1 MTRSL
6 RVFYI
11 ALFLLTLLVLG
22 LWSARSFF
30 GFSTNNDA
38 TVLNGRW
45 AKAVETHYDDQF
57 PIKRLGTNLWA
68 ALDFKLFNEGR
79 PGVVLG
85 RDQWLYSDEEF
96 NPVVNEELNLQG
108 NYALVEGVRQT
119 LKEHGVKLVMAIVPA
134 KVRLYPE
141 HMDEVRPARI
151 HANLYQDFHARVAAD
166 KILAPD
172 LLGPLQQAKQQGQQV
187 FLRTDTHWTPAGAEI
202 VARQLAL
209 TIAAKTPLSG
219 QPQRFVTETEE
230 TVEHKGDL
238 RRFLPLDPLFEN
250 LMPAEEPL
258 QKRVTRASEEQP
270 AAQDELFAALQV
282 PVTPLGSSY
291 SANPSWN
298 RVGALK
304 QALHSDVLSYAE
316 DGHGP
321 ILPMLSYLKSD
332 DFKNNPPQVLIWEF
346 PERYLPVNNEIGDA
360 DPQWVAELKQA
371 GAQAGPGRS
380 VASEGKTR
388 QKQAR
393 TRSLRAVNEQS
404 EPVFNAGL
412 PSAAASTQPGQQN
425 VAALNK
431 SETPDRAQ
439 N

>member
-6 RVFYI
+6 RLFYI
-11 ALFLLTLLVLG
+11 ALFMLTLTVLG
-22 LWSARSFF
+22 LWSVRSFF
-30 GFSTNNDA
+30 GFSTNAEA

-45 AKAVETHYDDQF
+45 TKAVETHYDEEF

-96 NPVVNEELNLQG
+96 NPIVNEELNLQG
-108 NYALVEGVRQT
+108 NYALVEGVRQQ
-119 LKEHGVKLVMAIVPA
+119 LKARGVKLVMAIVPA

-141 HMDEVRPARI
+141 HLGDVQPASI
-151 HANLYQDFHARVAAD
+151 HANLYQDFHARVAAN

-187 FLRTDTHWTPAGAEI
+187 FLRTDTHWTPSGAEI
-202 VARQLAL
+202 AAKQLAQS
-209 TIAAKTPLSG
+209 IAEKAPLSG
-219 QPQRFVTETEE
+219 QPQRFVTEAEQ
-230 TVEHKGDL
+230 TVAHKGDL
-238 RRFLPLDPLFEN
+238 RLFLPLDPLFEN
-250 LMPAEEPL
+250 LMPAQEPL
-258 QKRVTRASEEQP
+258 DKRVTRAADDQP
-270 AAQDELFAALQV
+270 AADDALFANNDV
-282 PVTPLGSSY
+282 PVALVGTSY
-291 SANPSWN
+291 SANPNWN
-298 RVGALK
+298 FVGALK
-304 QALHSDVLSYAE
+304 QALHSDVVSYAE

-371 GAQAGPGRS
+371 GA
-380 VASEGKTR
+380 R
-388 QKQAR
+388 QQN
-393 TRSLRAVNEQS
+393 LAVN
-404 EPVFNAGL
+404 A
-412 PSAAASTQPGQQN
+412 
-425 VAALNK
+425 K
-431 SETPDRAQ
+431 SETPDRAH

>member
-11 ALFLLTLLVLG
+11 TLFLVTLMVLG
-22 LWSARSFF
+22 LWSVRSFF
-30 GFSTNNDA
+30 GFSTNAEA

-45 AKAVETHYDDQF
+45 SKAVETHYDEQF

-96 NPVVNEELNLQG
+96 NPIVNEELNLQG

-119 LKEHGVKLVMAIVPA
+119 LKARGVQLVMAVVPA

-141 HMDEVRPARI
+141 HLGEVKPASI
-151 HANLYQDFHARVAAD
+151 HADLYQDFHQRLAAD
-166 KILAPD
+166 RIPAPD
-172 LLGPLQQAKQQGQQV
+172 LLGPLQAAKHAGKQV
-187 FLRTDTHWTPAGAEI
+187 FLRTDTHWTPEGAE
-202 VARQLAL
+202 VAANRLAK
-209 TIAAKTPLSG
+209 TIADKFPLSG
-219 QPQRFVTETEE
+219 APQDFVTQPAQNVT
-230 TVEHKGDL
+230 HKGDL
-238 RRFLPLDPLFEN
+238 RLFLPLDPLFEN
-250 LMPAEEPL
+250 LMPAQEPL
-258 QKRVTRASEEQP
+258 HKRTTVAASDQP
-270 AAQDELFAALQV
+270 AGDDALFANTEV
-282 PVTPLGSSY
+282 PVALIGTSY
-291 SANPSWN
+291 SANPNWN
-298 RVGALK
+298 FVGALQ
-304 QALHSDVLSYAE
+304 QALRSDVVNYAE

-332 DFKNNPPQVLIWEF
+332 DFKNSPPQVLIWEF

-371 GAQAGPGRS
+371 GAR
-380 VASEGKTR
+380 
-388 QKQAR
+388 
-393 TRSLRAVNEQS
+393 
-404 EPVFNAGL
+404 
-412 PSAAASTQPGQQN
+412 QQN
-425 VAALNK
+425 VATNTQ

>member
-11 ALFLLTLLVLG
+11 ALFLVTLMVLG
-22 LWSARSFF
+22 LWSVRSFF
-30 GFSTNNDA
+30 GFSTSNDA

-45 AKAVETHYDDQF
+45 AKAVETHYDDEF

-96 NPVVNEELNLQG
+96 HPIVNEELNLQG
-108 NYALVEGVRQT
+108 NYALVEGVRQA
-119 LKEHGVKLVMAIVPA
+119 LKEKGVKLVMAIVPA

-141 HMDEVRPARI
+141 HLGDVQPASI

-172 LLGPLQQAKQQGQQV
+172 LLGPLQQAKQNGQQV
-187 FLRTDTHWTPAGAEI
+187 FLRTDTHWTPAGAE
-202 VARQLAL
+202 VAANQLAKA
-209 TIAAKTPLSG
+209 IADKAPLMG
-219 QPQRFVTETEE
+219 QPQRFVTEAEQ
-230 TVEHKGDL
+230 TVVHKGDL
-238 RRFLPLDPLFEN
+238 RLFLPLDPLFEN
-250 LMPAEEPL
+250 LMPAKEPL
-258 QKRVTRASEEQP
+258 QKRVTRAADDQP
-270 AAQDELFAALQV
+270 AADNALFADNEV
-282 PVTPLGSSY
+282 PVALVGTSY
-291 SANPSWN
+291 SANPNWN
-298 RVGALK
+298 FVGALK
-304 QALHSDVLSYAE
+304 QALHSDVVSYAE

-321 ILPMLSYLKSD
+321 VLPMLSYLKSD
-332 DFKNNPPQVLIWEF
+332 AFKNSPPQVLIWEF

-371 GAQAGPGRS
+371 GAR
-380 VASEGKTR
+380 
-388 QKQAR
+388 
-393 TRSLRAVNEQS
+393 
-404 EPVFNAGL
+404 
-412 PSAAASTQPGQQN
+412 QQN

>member
-6 RVFYI
+6 RIFYI
-11 ALFLLTLLVLG
+11 ALFLVTLLVLG
-22 LWSARSFF
+22 LWSVRSFF
-30 GFSTNNDA
+30 GFSTNADA

-45 AKAVETHYDDQF
+45 TKAVETHYDDQF

-96 NPVVNEELNLQG
+96 NPIVNEELNLQG

-119 LKEHGVKLVMAIVPA
+119 LKEKGVKLVMAIVPA
-134 KVRLYPE
+134 KARLYPE
-141 HMDEVRPARI
+141 HLGEVKPASI

-172 LLGPLQQAKQQGQQV
+172 LLGPLQKAKQNGQQV
-187 FLRTDTHWTPAGAEI
+187 FLRTDTHWTPEGAEI
-202 VARQLAL
+202 AANTLAR
-209 TIAAKTPLSG
+209 TISDKFPLSG
-219 QPQRFVTETEE
+219 EPQNFVTTPAEKVT
-230 TVEHKGDL
+230 HKGDL
-238 RRFLPLDPLFEN
+238 RLFLPLDPLFEN
-250 LMPAEEPL
+250 LMPAKEPL
-258 QKRVTRASEEQP
+258 QKRNTVAVEQP
-270 AAQDELFAALQV
+270 AGDDALFANSEV
-282 PVTPLGSSY
+282 PVALIGTSY
-291 SANPSWN
+291 SANPNWN
-298 RVGALK
+298 FVGALK
-304 QALHSDVLSYAE
+304 QALHSDVVNYAE

-332 DFKNNPPQVLIWEF
+332 DFKNSPPQVLIWEF

-371 GAQAGPGRS
+371 GAR
-380 VASEGKTR
+380 
-388 QKQAR
+388 
-393 TRSLRAVNEQS
+393 
-404 EPVFNAGL
+404 
-412 PSAAASTQPGQQN
+412 QQN
-425 VAALNK
+425 VAINSK

>member
-6 RVFYI
+6 RIFYI
-11 ALFLLTLLVLG
+11 ALFLVTLLVLG
-22 LWSARSFF
+22 LWSVRSFF
-30 GFSTNNDA
+30 GFSTNADA

-45 AKAVETHYDDQF
+45 TKAVETHYDEEF

-96 NPVVNEELNLQG
+96 NPIVNEELNLQG

-119 LKEHGVKLVMAIVPA
+119 LKEKGVKLVMAIVPA

-141 HMDEVRPARI
+141 HLGEVKPASI
-151 HANLYQDFHARVAAD
+151 HANLYEDFHHRVAAD

-172 LLGPLQQAKQQGQQV
+172 LLKPLQQAKQNGQQV
-187 FLRTDTHWTPAGAEI
+187 FLRTDTHWTPEGAE
-202 VARQLAL
+202 VAANTLAK
-209 TIAAKTPLSG
+209 TIADKFPLSG
-219 QPQRFVTETEE
+219 EPQRFVTTSAEKVT
-230 TVEHKGDL
+230 HKGDL
-238 RRFLPLDPLFEN
+238 RLFLPLDPLFEN
-250 LMPAEEPL
+250 LMPAQEPL
-258 QKRVTRASEEQP
+258 QKRNTVAAGDQP
-270 AAQDELFAALQV
+270 AGDDALFANSEV
-282 PVTPLGSSY
+282 PVALIGTSY
-291 SANPSWN
+291 SANPNWN
-298 RVGALK
+298 FVGALK
-304 QALHSDVLSYAE
+304 QALHSDVVNYAE

-332 DFKNNPPQVLIWEF
+332 DFKNSPPQVLIWEF

-371 GAQAGPGRS
+371 GAR
-380 VASEGKTR
+380 
-388 QKQAR
+388 
-393 TRSLRAVNEQS
+393 
-404 EPVFNAGL
+404 
-412 PSAAASTQPGQQN
+412 QQN
-425 VAALNK
+425 VAINTK

>member
-6 RVFYI
+6 RVLYI
-11 ALFLLTLLVLG
+11 ALFLVTLAVLG
-22 LWSARSFF
+22 LWSVRSFF

-119 LKEHGVKLVMAIVPA
+119 LKAHGVKLVMAIVPA

-141 HMDEVRPARI
+141 HLDEVRPARI

-187 FLRTDTHWTPAGAEI
+187 FLRTDTHWTPAGAEV
-202 VARQLAL
+202 VARQLAQA
-209 TIAAKTPLSG
+209 IAAKTPLSG
-219 QPQRFVTETEE
+219 QPQRFVTETQE
-230 TVEHKGDL
+230 TVKHQGDL
-238 RRFLPLDPLFEN
+238 RRFLPLDHC
-250 LMPAEEPL
+250 
-258 QKRVTRASEEQP
+258 S
-270 AAQDELFAALQV
+270 
-282 PVTPLGSSY
+282 
-291 SANPSWN
+291 
-298 RVGALK
+298 
-304 QALHSDVLSYAE
+304 
-316 DGHGP
+316 
-321 ILPMLSYLKSD
+321 
-332 DFKNNPPQVLIWEF
+332 
-346 PERYLPVNNEIGDA
+346 
-360 DPQWVAELKQA
+360 
-371 GAQAGPGRS
+371 
-380 VASEGKTR
+380 KT
-388 QKQAR
+388 
-393 TRSLRAVNEQS
+393 
-404 EPVFNAGL
+404 
-412 PSAAASTQPGQQN
+412 
-425 VAALNK
+425 
-431 SETPDRAQ
+431 
-439 N
+439 

>member
-6 RVFYI
+6 RILYI
-11 ALFLLTLLVLG
+11 ALFLVLLLALG
-22 LWSARSFF
+22 LWSVRSFF
-30 GFSTNNDA
+30 GFSTSNDA

-45 AKAVETHYDDQF
+45 AKAVETHYDDEF

-96 NPVVNEELNLQG
+96 HPVVNEELNLQG

-119 LKEHGVKLVMAIVPA
+119 LKERGVKLVMAIVPA

-141 HMDEVRPARI
+141 HLGDVQPARI

-172 LLGPLQQAKQQGQQV
+172 LLGPLQQAKQNGQQV

-202 VARQLAL
+202 AANQLARA
-209 TIAAKTPLSG
+209 IADKAPLMG
-219 QPQRFVTETEE
+219 QPQRFVTEAEQ
-230 TVEHKGDL
+230 TVVHKGDL
-238 RRFLPLDPLFEN
+238 RLFLPLDPLFEN
-250 LMPAEEPL
+250 LMPAKEAL
-258 QKRVTRASEEQP
+258 QKRVTRAADDQP
-270 AAQDELFAALQV
+270 AADDALFADNEV
-282 PVTPLGSSY
+282 PVALVGTSY

-298 RVGALK
+298 FVGALK
-304 QALHSDVLSYAE
+304 QALHSDVVSYAE

-332 DFKNNPPQVLIWEF
+332 AFKNSPPQVLIWEF

-371 GAQAGPGRS
+371 GAR
-380 VASEGKTR
+380 
-388 QKQAR
+388 
-393 TRSLRAVNEQS
+393 
-404 EPVFNAGL
+404 
-412 PSAAASTQPGQQN
+412 QQN
-425 VAALNK
+425 LAINNK

>member
-6 RVFYI
+6 RIFYI
-11 ALFLLTLLVLG
+11 ALFLVTLLVLG
-22 LWSARSFF
+22 LWSVRSFF
-30 GFSTNNDA
+30 GFSTNADA

-45 AKAVETHYDDQF
+45 TKAVETHYDDEF

-96 NPVVNEELNLQG
+96 NPIVNEELNLQG

-119 LKEHGVKLVMAIVPA
+119 LKEKGVKLVMAIVPA
-134 KVRLYPE
+134 KARLYPE
-141 HMDEVRPARI
+141 HLGEVKPASI

-172 LLGPLQQAKQQGQQV
+172 LLGPLQAAKQNGQQV
-187 FLRTDTHWTPAGAEI
+187 FLRTDTHWTPEGAEI
-202 VARQLAL
+202 AANTL
-209 TIAAKTPLSG
+209 AKTISDKFPLSG
-219 QPQRFVTETEE
+219 EPQNFVTTPAEKVT
-230 TVEHKGDL
+230 HKGDL
-238 RRFLPLDPLFEN
+238 RLFLPLDPLFEN
-250 LMPAEEPL
+250 LMPAKEPL
-258 QKRVTRASEEQP
+258 QKRNTVAVEQP
-270 AAQDELFAALQV
+270 AGDDALFANSEV
-282 PVTPLGSSY
+282 PVALIGTSY
-291 SANPSWN
+291 SANPNWN
-298 RVGALK
+298 FVGALK
-304 QALHSDVLSYAE
+304 QALHSDVVNYAE

-332 DFKNNPPQVLIWEF
+332 DFKNSPPQVLIWEF

-371 GAQAGPGRS
+371 GAR
-380 VASEGKTR
+380 
-388 QKQAR
+388 
-393 TRSLRAVNEQS
+393 
-404 EPVFNAGL
+404 
-412 PSAAASTQPGQQN
+412 QQN
-425 VAALNK
+425 VAINTK

>member
-11 ALFLLTLLVLG
+11 ALFLVTLMVLG
-22 LWSARSFF
+22 LWSVRSFF

-45 AKAVETHYDDQF
+45 AKAVETHYDDEF

-96 NPVVNEELNLQG
+96 HPIVNEELNLQG
-108 NYALVEGVRQT
+108 NYALVEGVRQA
-119 LKEHGVKLVMAIVPA
+119 LKEKGVKLVMAIVPA

-141 HMDEVRPARI
+141 HLGDVQPASI
-151 HANLYQDFHARVAAD
+151 HANLYKDFHARVAAD

-172 LLGPLQQAKQQGQQV
+172 LLGPLQQAKQNGQQV
-187 FLRTDTHWTPAGAEI
+187 FLRTDTHWTPAGAE
-202 VARQLAL
+202 VAANQLAKA
-209 TIAAKTPLSG
+209 IAEKAPLMG
-219 QPQRFVTETEE
+219 QPQRFVTEAEQ
-230 TVEHKGDL
+230 TVVHKGDL
-238 RRFLPLDPLFEN
+238 RLFLPLDPLFED
-250 LMPAEEPL
+250 LMPAKEPL
-258 QKRVTRASEEQP
+258 QKRVTRAADDQP
-270 AAQDELFAALQV
+270 AADDALFADNEV
-282 PVTPLGSSY
+282 PVALVGTSY
-291 SANPSWN
+291 SANPNWN
-298 RVGALK
+298 FVGALK
-304 QALHSDVLSYAE
+304 QALHSDVVSYAE

-321 ILPMLSYLKSD
+321 VLPMLSYLKSD
-332 DFKNNPPQVLIWEF
+332 AFKNSPPQVLIWEF
-346 PERYLPVNNEIGDA
+346 PERYLPVNNDIGDA

-371 GAQAGPGRS
+371 GAR
-380 VASEGKTR
+380 
-388 QKQAR
+388 
-393 TRSLRAVNEQS
+393 
-404 EPVFNAGL
+404 
-412 PSAAASTQPGQQN
+412 QQN

>member
-6 RVFYI
+6 RIFYI
-11 ALFLLTLLVLG
+11 TLFLVTLMVLG
-22 LWSARSFF
+22 LWSVRSFF
-30 GFSTNNDA
+30 GFSTNSDA

-45 AKAVETHYDDQF
+45 TKAVETHYDKEF

-96 NPVVNEELNLQG
+96 NPIVNEELNLQG

-119 LKEHGVKLVMAIVPA
+119 LKAKGVKLVMAIVPA

-141 HMDEVRPARI
+141 HLGDVQPASI

-172 LLGPLQQAKQQGQQV
+172 LLGPLQQAKQQGEQV
-187 FLRTDTHWTPAGAEI
+187 FLRTDTHWTPSGAEI
-202 VARQLAL
+202 AARQLAKA
-209 TIAAKTPLSG
+209 IAEKAPLSG
-219 QPQRFVTETEE
+219 QPQRFVTEAEQ

-238 RRFLPLDPLFEN
+238 RLFLPLDPLFEN
-250 LMPAEEPL
+250 LMPAQEPL
-258 QKRVTRASEEQP
+258 QKRVTRAADDQP
-270 AAQDELFAALQV
+270 AADDALFADNQV
-282 PVTPLGSSY
+282 PVALIGTSY
-291 SANPSWN
+291 SANPNWN
-298 RVGALK
+298 FVGALK
-304 QALHSDVLSYAE
+304 QALHSDVVNYAE

-332 DFKNNPPQVLIWEF
+332 AFKNDPPQVLIWEF

-360 DPQWVAELKQA
+360 DPQWVAELKKA
-371 GAQAGPGRS
+371 GAS
-380 VASEGKTR
+380 
-388 QKQAR
+388 
-393 TRSLRAVNEQS
+393 
-404 EPVFNAGL
+404 
-412 PSAAASTQPGQQN
+412 QQN

>member
-11 ALFLLTLLVLG
+11 ALFLVTLMVLG
-22 LWSARSFF
+22 LWSVRSFF
-30 GFSTNNDA
+30 GFSTSNDA

-45 AKAVETHYDDQF
+45 AKAVETHYDDEF

-96 NPVVNEELNLQG
+96 HPIVNEELNLQG
-108 NYALVEGVRQT
+108 NYALVEGVRQA
-119 LKEHGVKLVMAIVPA
+119 LKEKGVKLVMAIVPA

-141 HMDEVRPARI
+141 HLGDVQPASI

-172 LLGPLQQAKQQGQQV
+172 LLGPLQQAKQNGQQV
-187 FLRTDTHWTPAGAEI
+187 FLRTDTHWTPAGAE
-202 VARQLAL
+202 VAANQLAKA
-209 TIAAKTPLSG
+209 IADKAPLMG
-219 QPQRFVTETEE
+219 QPQRFVTEAEQ
-230 TVEHKGDL
+230 TVVHKGDL
-238 RRFLPLDPLFEN
+238 RLFLPLDPLFEN
-250 LMPAEEPL
+250 LMPAKEPL
-258 QKRVTRASEEQP
+258 QKRVTRAADDQS
-270 AAQDELFAALQV
+270 AADDALFADNEV
-282 PVTPLGSSY
+282 PVALVGTSY
-291 SANPSWN
+291 SANPNWN
-298 RVGALK
+298 FVGALK
-304 QALHSDVLSYAE
+304 QALHSDVVSYAE

-321 ILPMLSYLKSD
+321 VLPMLSYLKSD
-332 DFKNNPPQVLIWEF
+332 AFKNSPPQVLIWEF

-371 GAQAGPGRS
+371 GAR
-380 VASEGKTR
+380 
-388 QKQAR
+388 
-393 TRSLRAVNEQS
+393 
-404 EPVFNAGL
+404 
-412 PSAAASTQPGQQN
+412 QQN

>member
-6 RVFYI
+6 RILYI
-11 ALFLLTLLVLG
+11 ALFLLTLFALG
-22 LWSARSFF
+22 VWSTRSFF
-30 GFSTNNDA
+30 GFNTSAET

-45 AKAVETHYDDQF
+45 TKAVETHYDAEF

-96 NPVVNEELNLQG
+96 NPIVNEELNLQG

-119 LKEHGVKLVMAIVPA
+119 LRAKGIKLVMAIVPA

-141 HMDEVRPARI
+141 HLGEVKPASI

-172 LLGPLQQAKQQGQQV
+172 LLGPFQQAKQSGQQV
-187 FLRTDTHWTPAGAEI
+187 FLRTDTHWTPEGAQIAAET
-202 VARQLAL
+202 LAK
-209 TIAAKTPLSG
+209 TISAKTPLSG
-219 QPQRFVTETEE
+219 EPQKFVTTPAEKVT
-230 TVEHKGDL
+230 HKGDL
-238 RRFLPLDPLFEN
+238 RLFLPLDPLFEN
-250 LMPAEEPL
+250 LMPATEPL
-258 QKRVTRASEEQP
+258 QKRNTVAADNPP
-270 AAQDELFAALQV
+270 AGDDALFANNEV
-282 PVTPLGSSY
+282 PVALIGTSY
-291 SANPSWN
+291 SANPNWN
-298 RVGALK
+298 FVGALK
-304 QALHSDVLSYAE
+304 QALHSDVVNYSE

-321 ILPMLSYLKSD
+321 ILPMLTYLESD
-332 DFKNNPPQVLIWEF
+332 AFKNSPPQVLIWEF

-360 DPQWVAELKQA
+360 DPQWVAELKEA
-371 GAQAGPGRS
+371 GVR
-380 VASEGKTR
+380 
-388 QKQAR
+388 
-393 TRSLRAVNEQS
+393 
-404 EPVFNAGL
+404 
-412 PSAAASTQPGQQN
+412 QQN
-425 VAALNK
+425 VAATTK